1 MGGGDRGVSHANG
14 TLSPEELDVFQED
27 ETAPALLSRTAVQ
40 RERLRFAVEMVGL
53 FERDLSPKAS
63 KQVRLLVTRVMSD
76 LGVLSLLHGKKW

>member
-1 MGGGDRGVSHANG
+1 MSESNG
-14 TLSPEELDVFQED
+14 ILMPEELDVFQDD
-27 ETAPALLSRTAVQ
+27 ETAPALLSRAAVQ

-76 LGVLSLLHGKKW
+76 LGVLSLLHGKKR